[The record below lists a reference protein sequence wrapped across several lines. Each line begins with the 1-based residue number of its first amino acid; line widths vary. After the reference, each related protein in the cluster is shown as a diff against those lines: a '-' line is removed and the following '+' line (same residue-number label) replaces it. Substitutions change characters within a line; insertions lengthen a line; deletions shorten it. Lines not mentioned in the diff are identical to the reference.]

1 MGSKEKLLQ
10 QCEALE
16 AYYERLNRDFYSNF
30 HFKQLDDYLP
40 ASPQNTV
47 IVAKRGEK
55 QRIEQLFIEVK
66 AVLASALDAYMTY
79 KNGWFPD
86 NEFAARAK
94 KMIDDLSAEYDKTKH
109 FFDTYKLIED
119 IA

>member
-1 MGSKEKLLQ
+1 MGSKDKLLE

-16 AYYERLNRDFYSNF
+16 AYYERLNREFYGNF
-30 HFKQLDDYLP
+30 HFKQLDDFLP

-47 IVAKRGEK
+47 LVAKRGEK

-94 KMIDDLSAEYDKTKH
+94 KLIDTLSVEYDKTRH

-119 IA
+119 IS

>member
-1 MGSKEKLLQ
+1 MGSKDNLLQ

-16 AYYERLNRDFYSNF
+16 AYYERLNRVFYSSF
-30 HFKQLDDYLP
+30 HFKQLVDFLP

-47 IVAKRGEK
+47 LVARRGEK
-55 QRIEQLFIEVK
+55 QRIELLFTEVK

-79 KNGWFPD
+79 KNCWFPD

-94 KMIDDLSAEYDKTKH
+94 KLIDNLSAEYDKTRH
-109 FFDTYKLIED
+109 FFDTYKIIED
-119 IA
+119 IS

>member
-16 AYYERLNRDFYSNF
+16 AYYERLNREFYGKF
-30 HFKQLDDYLP
+30 HFQQLVEFLP

-47 IVAKRGEK
+47 IVAKKEEK
-55 QRIEQLFIEVK
+55 QKIEQLFIEVK

-79 KNGWFPD
+79 KSGWFPD
-86 NEFAARAK
+86 NDFAARAK
-94 KMIDDLSAEYDKTKH
+94 KLIDSLAAEYDKTKH
-109 FFDTYKLIED
+109 FFDTYKFIEE
-119 IA
+119 